1 MIEERLRFR
10 MMIGNS
16 EYLGKQLLHDLPMRV
31 LCKVLVKGEKWSG
44 GAETVSGHL
53 QLSHSVNI
61 LYLK

>member
-53 QLSHSVNI
+53 
-61 LYLK
+61 